1 MKRAIRITAFASSL
15 LASACNSSGS
25 LAPIGS
31 QTSSARVLP
40 EKGGKKE
47 IVPPATSSEFLGCPY
62 PGSGGAPFQNN
73 VSNAQSDPNSAAY
86 IKAMDD
92 STSSGYQNMPE
103 YFTLSDSEQFGGK
116 INTTSQQELINNA
129 NKHTPLVPATSTS
142 EHTVI
147 TPVPWGPNFAVEPPN
162 STDQHSMVLNTSSCH
177 YYEGIET
184 VYYSSGPSLTFYANQ
199 LVDLTKAYAQPPE
212 GNISTTSGIP
222 MGLLAVRPEEFAAG
236 VIPHTLG
243 WNAIAH
249 TLSQTACVYPAASH
263 NNDCTDAL
271 PYIGPNGDLP
281 APYGSHAVLKT
292 VPSCSGNDSAAETV
306 ITALKTYGAYI
317 YDTGDGNELLSTSD
331 AQGDPTAWNSDDVA
345 CLDQIVP
352 DDFVIIPPP
361 PPPGPPR

>member
-103 YFTLSDSEQFGGK
+103 YFTLSDSEQFGGN

-142 EHTVI
+142 GHTVI
-147 TPVPWGPNFAVEPPN
+147 TPVPCP
-162 STDQHSMVLNTSSCH
+162 TSR
-177 YYEGIET
+177 
-184 VYYSSGPSLTFYANQ
+184 SSRPIRRT
-199 LVDLTKAYAQPPE
+199 
-212 GNISTTSGIP
+212 NIQWS
-222 MGLLAVRPEEFAAG
+222 
-236 VIPHTLG
+236 
-243 WNAIAH
+243 
-249 TLSQTACVYPAASH
+249 
-263 NNDCTDAL
+263 
-271 PYIGPNGDLP
+271 
-281 APYGSHAVLKT
+281 
-292 VPSCSGNDSAAETV
+292 
-306 ITALKTYGAYI
+306 
-317 YDTGDGNELLSTSD
+317 
-331 AQGDPTAWNSDDVA
+331 
-345 CLDQIVP
+345 
-352 DDFVIIPPP
+352 
-361 PPPGPPR
+361 